1 MNSLVALD
9 CVDSAFCMTLTN
21 RGYVVIK
28 GSIQTERQ
36 AFDHNWFLSGLSCTA
51 RDFCIALDRGGNSYT
66 WDGAAWTGP
75 HHIPAES
82 YLRVSCSSPGF
93 CVAISAEGDAL
104 HRVDRAWRAPR
115 IVLTPGGSIEDVACD
130 SPQLCVLVDRHGAAA
145 AYTGSSWT
153 TPRRVSPT
161 ASALEHVTC
170 AGGSFCAAA
179 DSHGNV
185 QFRRHGHWSDPE
197 AATVRPTA
205 GPSGNRTAV
214 WRAGTNSLEG
224 KSDAGATPLSCV
236 SLTFCMGLGGSM
248 LTRRCGSTARPAAGP
263 DGVRIH
269 TRPRHLVWIHDIL
282 RRR

>member
-93 CVAISAEGDAL
+93 
-104 HRVDRAWRAPR
+104 
-115 IVLTPGGSIEDVACD
+115 
-130 SPQLCVLVDRHGAAA
+130 
-145 AYTGSSWT
+145 
-153 TPRRVSPT
+153 
-161 ASALEHVTC
+161 
-170 AGGSFCAAA
+170 
-179 DSHGNV
+179 
-185 QFRRHGHWSDPE
+185 
-197 AATVRPTA
+197 
-205 GPSGNRTAV
+205 
-214 WRAGTNSLEG
+214 
-224 KSDAGATPLSCV
+224 
-236 SLTFCMGLGGSM
+236 
-248 LTRRCGSTARPAAGP
+248 
-263 DGVRIH
+263 
-269 TRPRHLVWIHDIL
+269 
-282 RRR
+282 